1 LGYQS
6 HSKFGNQNKDTD
18 FNFAAFFMG
27 KHQKGIVFFSGIIGR
42 SYSAYSLVSKLSQEW
57 GFDLLVWMM
66 ADL

>member
-1 LGYQS
+1 
-6 HSKFGNQNKDTD
+6 
-18 FNFAAFFMG
+18 MG

-42 SYSAYSLVSKLSQEW
+42 NYSAYSLVSKLSQEW